1 MPRSTKRSARRCSWI
16 VSASSAMSR
25 REARRSSL
33 PKRSGSIPPA
43 GARWSGAP
51 ERGSTSPAPG
61 GFGHLRDDFCCD
73 GGRLFPPH
81 GAQWPDCFC
90 NSPPRGGCMNET
102 VEVTKLLE
110 LQESLPG
117 RVQAAAQV
125 VRDAELRLAQVL
137 TKRAAGKS
145 TGSSEVGGA
154 RMALSKALRD
164 ADDLQRVQSVLPA
177 MLE

>member
-1 MPRSTKRSARRCSWI
+1 
-16 VSASSAMSR
+16 
-25 REARRSSL
+25 
-33 PKRSGSIPPA
+33 
-43 GARWSGAP
+43 
-51 ERGSTSPAPG
+51 
-61 GFGHLRDDFCCD
+61 
-73 GGRLFPPH
+73 
-81 GAQWPDCFC
+81 
-90 NSPPRGGCMNET
+90 MNET

-110 LQESLPG
+110 LQESLPS
-117 RVQAAAQV
+117 RVQAAAQA

-177 MLE
+177 MLESARGEPRVRNVSALNQTSSERLLRVQ

>member
-1 MPRSTKRSARRCSWI
+1 
-16 VSASSAMSR
+16 
-25 REARRSSL
+25 L
-33 PKRSGSIPPA
+33 FLQF
-43 GARWSGAP
+43 GAAP
-51 ERGSTSPAPG
+51 CVVRFLLKKIHWGV
-61 GFGHLRDDFCCD
+61 
-73 GGRLFPPH
+73 RLFP
-81 GAQWPDCFC
+81 AVTY
-90 NSPPRGGCMNET
+90 SPPRGGSMNET

-110 LQESLPG
+110 LQESLPS
-117 RVQAAAQV
+117 RVQAAAQA

-177 MLE
+177 MLESARGEPRVRNVSALNQTSSERLLRVQ